1 MKKIKYFYDRN
12 GYKRRLRKKNPV
24 AGVLYKSEDDMFYK
38 FEDGIFYTYSY

>member
-24 AGVLYKSEDDMFYK
+24 AGILVKIDDEGF
-38 FEDGIFYTYSY
+38 FYTYTY